1 MLTTIKGIY
10 EDGVIKPL
18 EKIEVKGKAEVII
31 TFLDS
36 KRGKKSAFLS
46 AAGSWR
52 DVDTE
57 SLKKQIYENRR
68 ISAREKVEL

>member
-18 EKIEVKGKAEVII
+18 EKIKVKGKTEVII

-36 KRGKKSAFLS
+36 AKGKKSAFL
-46 AAGSWR
+46 AAVGSWK

-57 SLKKQIYENRR
+57 ALKKQVYENKR
-68 ISAREKVEL
+68 ISTRGEVKL

>member
-18 EKIEVKGKAEVII
+18 EKIKVKDKTEVII

-36 KRGKKSAFLS
+36 AKEKKSAFLS
-46 AAGSWR
+46 AAGSWK

-57 SLKKQIYENRR
+57 ALKKQIYESRR